1 MTAMTQQ
8 EVDAFRA
15 SKQINVMG
23 ANVPKPV
30 RTFEEGSFPD
40 YILSV
45 VEKEYGPE
53 ARPTPVQSQAR
64 LLRTAPAQASTP
76 SRHALTPFTRQLPSR
91 RGRRGAAPAPPRGRA
106 PTPSTTLPH
115 SVHRHIPRLRA
126 AGEGARASHGG
137 EF

>member
-23 ANVPKPV
+23 SSVPKPV

-53 ARPTPVQSQAR
+53 ARPTPVQSQASPPR
-64 LLRTAPAQASTP
+64 NPVKQARHPCVPAPT
-76 SRHALTPFTRQLPSR
+76 SRHTNN
-91 RGRRGAAPAPPRGRA
+91 
-106 PTPSTTLPH
+106 PH
-115 SVHRHIPRLRA
+115 
-126 AGEGARASHGG
+126 
-137 EF
+137 